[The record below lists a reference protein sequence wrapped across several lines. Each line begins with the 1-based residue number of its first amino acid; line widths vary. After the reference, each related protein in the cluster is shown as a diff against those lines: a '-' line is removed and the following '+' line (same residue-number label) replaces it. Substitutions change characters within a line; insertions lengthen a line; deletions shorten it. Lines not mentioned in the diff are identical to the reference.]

1 MPAKP
6 APTKHRPFA
15 GQRAARGREAAERD
29 RARGPAAALLLRCAP
44 VCCVPDVACL
54 HRPRPG
60 GRCGKTSRLTRYATK
75 AYGDASV
82 SGRVSVALT
91 RHGDRRRSAL
101 CKRPVSHKRLVNNH
115 LQTISAVRAD
125 FCAFGM
131 PFASVPSESRSR
143 KGGGWAD
150 SDRQE
155 ACVVRAG
162 SLGGK
167 GDETGRSLQARANEI
182 SFDPAAGGSAA
193 DRAAAMPALRQHHRG
208 PHSRASRSRRRRE
221 SLTAGLSELASHG
234 AASFDA
240 ASFFSGLDRAP
251 TPRRDP

>member
-15 GQRAARGREAAERD
+15 GQRAARGREAPERD
-29 RARGPAAALLLRCAP
+29 RTRGPAAALLLRCAP
-44 VCCVPDVACL
+44 VCCVPDVAGL

-60 GRCGKTSRLTRYATK
+60 GRCGKTSRLTRYVAK
-75 AYGDASV
+75 AYGEASV

-91 RHGDRRRSAL
+91 RHGDGRRSAL
-101 CKRPVSHKRLVNNH
+101 CKRPVSHKPLVNNH

-131 PFASVPSESRSR
+131 PFAPVPTESRSR

-150 SDRQE
+150 SERQE

-162 SLGGK
+162 SLGDK
-167 GDETGRSLQARANEI
+167 GDEAARSLQARANEI
-182 SFDPAAGGSAA
+182 SFHPAAGGSAG

-208 PHSRASRSRRRRE
+208 PHSRAGRSRRRRE
-221 SLTAGLSELASHG
+221 SLTAALSELVRHD
-234 AASFDA
+234 AAFFDA
-240 ASFFSGLDRAP
+240 ASFCFGLDRSP